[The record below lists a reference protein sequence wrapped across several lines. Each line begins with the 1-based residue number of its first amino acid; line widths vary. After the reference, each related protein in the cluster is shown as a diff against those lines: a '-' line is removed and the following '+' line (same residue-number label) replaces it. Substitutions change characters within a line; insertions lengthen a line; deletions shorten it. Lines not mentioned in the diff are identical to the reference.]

1 MSSQVVHAAP
11 GGPPTG
17 AGPADAGTAV
27 DTRRMTG
34 GRWASFLGR
43 RLVRLVISLLVLVTA
58 TFAMIHLIPGDPVA
72 AALGEQ
78 ATPAMIVARRHE
90 LGLDRPILLQYFSYM
105 RDVVTLKF
113 GESITT
119 ESSVSTLIL
128 QRFPNTLRLAIP
140 AFLLVVVLAL
150 PIGLLTAVRTRGG
163 RGRFARPVFVGLT
176 GVLNSI
182 PDYVLATLLSVIF
195 VVGLK
200 AFPAAG
206 DQGVSSYVLPLAAL
220 VVGPAASL
228 SRIVRVEAMK
238 VLDAEYIRAAKAR
251 RLPTLLRYWRHVL
264 PNMATASLT
273 FGAMILSGL
282 IAGTVLVENVFGWP
296 GVGTVISQAVVQK
309 DYPTIQG
316 VLLVLGAAVL
326 LLNLVVDL
334 VLAVLDPRS
343 RVGEL

>member
-1 MSSQVVHAAP
+1 V
-11 GGPPTG
+11 T
-17 AGPADAGTAV
+17 DTAV
-27 DTRRMTG
+27 AVEEVAARATTRRPAG
-34 GRWASFLGR
+34 GRWIVFLGR

-72 AALGEQ
+72 GALGEG
-78 ATPAMIVARRHE
+78 ATPALIAARTHE
-90 LGLDRPILLQYFSYM
+90 LGLDRPILAQYWSYLH
-105 RDVVTLKF
+105 DVVTLKF

-140 AFLLVVVLAL
+140 AFVIVVLLAL
-150 PIGLLTAVRTRGG
+150 PIGLLMAIRTRGG
-163 RGRFARPVFVGLT
+163 RGRIARPVFVGIT
-176 GVLNSI
+176 GLLNSI

-200 AFPAAG
+200 ALPAAG
-206 DQGVSSYVLPLAAL
+206 DVGFSSYILPLAAL

-228 SRIVRVEAMK
+228 SRIVRVEALK
-238 VLDAEYIRAAKAR
+238 VLDAEYVRAARAR

-296 GVGTVISQAVVQK
+296 GVGTVIAQAVVQK

-326 LLNLVVDL
+326 LLNLIVDL